1 MQDDAQDAHK
11 DTKMQVNILYYIY
24 IYNIYILKHGKRTL
38 A

>member
-11 DTKMQVNILYYIY
+11 DTKMQVNILY